1 MLIRAI
7 SREEDHLSKQ
17 AGVSKIMVEGVV
29 HPAQKLLLFGVHNTL
44 YHDHAHTCLFTS
56 LFHADLVAIF
66 EAQGH
71 T

>member
-29 HPAQKLLLFGVHNTL
+29 HPAQQQLLCGVQNQILKKPKKL
-44 YHDHAHTCLFTS
+44 
-56 LFHADLVAIF
+56 
-66 EAQGH
+66 EK
-71 T
+71 